1 MALRQDIRWDH
12 WPWWPT
18 RFTCS
23 TMSCRS
29 SLPSMLSGCV
39 PRKGNGCAPNSPSS
53 GAPPISSFAPQLS
66 AKGQETKDPRYS
78 YGWQRAEILGALI
91 NGVFLLALCFSIFME
106 AIERLVNVTEVSNP
120 KLVVIVGSLG
130 LASNIVGLFLFQ
142 DHGHSHGGHSH
153 GGQVSHDEA
162 DRLHED
168 TSAEP
173 ETPSKNRHA
182 RARSESVGSLYGH
195 PAQTRAY
202 VVRAAHD
209 MGYDGPSASSTAEEG
224 ERERLMSKR
233 SGSYGAAAHD
243 GHGHTHSHSQD
254 HGHAH
259 SRSED
264 DQDVETGDMKLKS
277 KKSGFLGGLFGK
289 KDSDNGHGH
298 SHGEGGGAHSH
309 SHGGE
314 DGSMNMRGV
323 FLHVLGDA
331 LGNVGVIASGL
342 FIALSTVSWRFYSDP
357 AISFLITI
365 IIFHSALPLVKSASF
380 ILLQGVPSAVPLEEV
395 RRALLQVKGVLSVH
409 ELHIWQ
415 LSEAKNVASVHVLI
429 DVDEANLTLYG
440 DEADAAINKPA
451 QSTGGKSSIMAQ
463 EHRYMDIAAQIRG
476 KLHMFNIHSSTIQ
489 PEFVRGGMRGIAKVN
504 GVEIDEAVTN
514 KIGKLVTTQGE
525 LVEQQL
531 SVNGSACLIS
541 CGPDGDCAEA
551 ACCPP
556 AGASE
561 ANTETPSPATGD
573 SHA

>member
-1 MALRQDIRWDH
+1 
-12 WPWWPT
+12 
-18 RFTCS
+18 
-23 TMSCRS
+23 
-29 SLPSMLSGCV
+29 
-39 PRKGNGCAPNSPSS
+39 
-53 GAPPISSFAPQLS
+53 
-66 AKGQETKDPRYS
+66 
-78 YGWQRAEILGALI
+78 
-91 NGVFLLALCFSIFME
+91 ME

-130 LASNIVGLFLFQ
+130 LASNIVGLFLFH

-153 GGQVSHDEA
+153 GHSHGNGDAEHT
-162 DRLHED
+162 HETAAPD
-168 TSAEP
+168 TPVKA
-173 ETPSKNRHA
+173 TNRHA

-202 VVRAAHD
+202 VVKAAHD
-209 MGYDGPSASSTAEEG
+209 LGYDGPSSSSVAEEG
-224 ERERLMSKR
+224 ERERLVSHR
-233 SGSYGAAAHD
+233 NNTYGATVHGDHD
-243 GHGHTHSHSQD
+243 NGHTHDHAGGHSHNHS
-254 HGHAH
+254 HEEGH
-259 SRSED
+259 
-264 DQDVETGDMKLKS
+264 DVEAGDIKLKS
-277 KKSGFLGGLFGK
+277 KKSGFMKGLFGK
-289 KDSDNGHGH
+289 KGDDGHAGHDHGGH
-298 SHGEGGGAHSH
+298 SHSH

-314 DGSMNMRGV
+314 EGSMNMRGV

-440 DEADAAINKPA
+440 EEANQAMKKPA
-451 QSTGGKSSIMAQ
+451 EGDASKSSIMAQ
-463 EHRYMDIAAQIRG
+463 EHRYMDIAAKIRG
-476 KLHMFNIHSSTIQ
+476 KLHQFNIHSSTIQ
-489 PEFVRGGMRGIAKVN
+489 PEFVRGGIRGIAKVN

-514 KIGKLVTTQGE
+514 EVGNLVTPQGE
-525 LVEQQL
+525 SVEAQL
-531 SVNGSACLIS
+531 SLNGSACLIS

-556 AGASE
+556 ITPS
-561 ANTETPSPATGD
+561 ETPPRAGSSQG
-573 SHA
+573 